1 MLKINFS
8 LNLTVCLISAT
19 LEFQINV
26 PPLVNLS
33 NFPNPLTLWTLF
45 GHPLEISSPRW
56 LICINSTLRKFS
68 LFV

>member
-8 LNLTVCLISAT
+8 LNLTVCLIPAA

-33 NFPNPLTLWTLF
+33 DFPNPPTL
-45 GHPLEISSPRW
+45 
-56 LICINSTLRKFS
+56 
-68 LFV
+68 